1 MFASRG
7 LKHSLSKC
15 NTAVELYY
23 WYGAWVVGLMRYK
36 ESVEEY
42 YESGRIRN
50 CYSIFQWEKCR
61 IRGNLNFLS
70 LYISFFVRMGI
81 LTRKKYST
89 AQLYCFGRQ
98 SRKCQVVRQAALCS
112 RAAVYGAT
120 DGGSETRPNKVDW
133 TKTKLVN
140 HVPYNQ
146 QRSCTVGTTN
156 KYS

>member
-1 MFASRG
+1 MYSCYGTTRIYKEKLRVVNSAFLSFYLNLTSFKVWIVRHHGMFASRG

-50 CYSIFQWEKCR
+50 CYSIFQWEQCR

-89 AQLYCFGRQ
+89 A
-98 SRKCQVVRQAALCS
+98 
-112 RAAVYGAT
+112 
-120 DGGSETRPNKVDW
+120 
-133 TKTKLVN
+133 
-140 HVPYNQ
+140 
-146 QRSCTVGTTN
+146 
-156 KYS
+156 